1 MPLFIPRGFID
12 VHCSVEGEVNA
23 LVSQCQIMAKIFTAL
38 AFYFG
43 EDRISYAFER
53 SNYKFIFK
61 TNGYSDLESYSAAFS
76 VKLKERQEK
85 QKTLL
90 AKALLY
96 ECGANFISTKGLELF
111 TMWFGGSEANL
122 RGICEKARGSA
133 PCVLFDEL
141 DSNATRVINFY
152 EASGVA
158 DRVLNQ
164 LLTEMDEMKSSVSK
178 VVYLRALAKYTQSFR
193 GADISEICQ
202 RTCKYAIRENIE
214 KIKYLSS
221 SIPTVRIRLLID
233 KYLYDPFSINSIEHV
248 LDESIDMKR
257 TTLVSVDTLL
267 PIKVLSSHSMGSHID
282 IGPSKSNEDE
292 HVQIDDLSNHLGL
305 LYSWPLLSSFCAP
318 LNGHGSCKVA
328 SHLKDMPAHDEEA
341 CLEEQI
347 LSLMHRFADR
357 FTNCRAEINRL
368 ISLPDHQLIEYG
380 RYALGCM
387 TGADMKKATYLKSV
401 RDELLM
407 SMKEKR

>member
-1 MPLFIPRGFID
+1 MLDRMNRYKVSEVEKLAQTVRELEEVVLAGGAAANVVRDYKRRLQRLKLIFGLAGFKAAELNGN
-12 VHCSVEGEVNA
+12 VT
-23 LVSQCQIMAKIFTAL
+23 LP
-38 AFYFG
+38 
-43 EDRISYAFER
+43 IS
-53 SNYKFIFK
+53 
-61 TNGYSDLESYSAAFS
+61 TN
-76 VKLKERQEK
+76 
-85 QKTLL
+85 KTLL

-122 RGICEKARGSA
+122 LGICEKARGSA

-221 SIPTVRIRLLID
+221 SIPTFRIRLLID

-267 PIKVLSSHSMGSHID
+267 PIKVLSSHSMGSHMD
-282 IGPSKSNEDE
+282 IGPRNSNEDE
-292 HVQIDDLSNHLGL
+292 HVRIDDLSNHLGL
-305 LYSWPLLSSFCAP
+305 FYRWPLLSSFCAA
-318 LNGHGSCKVA
+318 LNGHGSCKAA
-328 SHLKDMPAHDEEA
+328 SHLKDMPFKRLLLGMGVRPTIYELDDQVDPA
-341 CLEEQI
+341 
-347 LSLMHRFADR
+347 
-357 FTNCRAEINRL
+357 RARDIERALRRLVGNSMSVPVGFVGGKLVGSMDKVMGSHINGTL
-368 ISLPDHQLIEYG
+368 VPLL
-380 RYALGCM
+380 
-387 TGADMKKATYLKSV
+387 KKAGALW
-401 RDELLM
+401 L
-407 SMKEKR
+407 